1 MDMNLSDKIK
11 KLAEE
16 NGTSN
21 AELARIS
28 GVSRSAV
35 TKWFNGTN
43 QPKANVIPAL
53 ANHFNVP
60 VDYLLEEKSVSSD
73 GSNPNVTKYIYEVS
87 AGNGRFNDGYE
98 AVINDDDYST
108 VRICGDSM
116 YPSLH
121 DGDIVKVLHTKE
133 VHPKDFAIVKI
144 NGDESTCKHVELQ
157 TDGVWLRAENKDVF
171 EDRFYNAKDVMTLPV
186 TIIGIATEIVSRK
199 L

>member
-1 MDMNLSDKIK
+1 MKKYEAIK
-11 KLAEE
+11 KLAKNHGVTITQVE
-16 NGTSN
+16 NDLGFAKGSLSKIDRHTPS
-21 AELARIS
+21 ADRLAKLS
-28 GVSRSAV
+28 DY
-35 TKWFNGTN
+35 
-43 QPKANVIPAL
+43 
-53 ANHFNVP
+53 FNVP
-60 VDYLLEEKSVSSD
+60 LDYLFKDVIVEHIDTNDVINE
-73 GSNPNVTKYIYEVS
+73 YIYEVS

-98 AVINDDDYST
+98 AVINNDDYST

-144 NGDESTCKHVELQ
+144 HGDESTCKHVELQ